1 MARFK
6 TKYSGISIS
15 ELESLASRAAGG
27 DTSALAELG
36 RKNAMYGR
44 AANQRARELE
54 KRGLETGA
62 YIRARES
69 TGKEKPRFSQ
79 AKTGSAESLLRS
91 IEETAKFLNYQTSA
105 ISGEM
110 LRRENIMK
118 GMERAGYNVGN
129 NREAFLRFLD
139 SNAWTEIRGMFGS
152 KDAMQ
157 RVSDALESGADIE
170 DLILA
175 YQEFEQG
182 ESEAEDILQ
191 VWDGWANED
200 NYS

>member
-1 MARFK
+1 MARYK
-6 TKYSGISIS
+6 AISFDTI
-15 ELESLASRAAGG
+15 ESLASRAAGG

-36 RKNAMYGR
+36 RLNSKYGR
-44 AANQRARELE
+44 SANQRARELE

-62 YIRARES
+62 YIRAQEE
-69 TGKEKPRFSQ
+69 TGKAKPRFSQ
-79 AKTGSAESLLRS
+79 AKTGDAESLVRS
-91 IEETAKFLNYQTSA
+91 LEQTTKFLNYQTSMV
-105 ISGEM
+105 SGEM

-118 GMERAGYNVGN
+118 GMERAGYNVGS
-129 NREAFLRFLD
+129 NRDAFLRFLD

-175 YQEFEQG
+175 YQEFEHG

>member
-1 MARFK
+1 MARYK
-6 TKYSGISIS
+6 AISFDTI
-15 ELESLASRAAGG
+15 ESLANRAAGG
-27 DTSALAELG
+27 DSGALAELG
-36 RKNAMYGR
+36 RLNSKYGR

-62 YIRARES
+62 YIRAQEE
-69 TGKEKPRFSQ
+69 TGKAKPRFSQ
-79 AKTGSAESLLRS
+79 AKTGDAESLVRS
-91 IEETAKFLNYQTSA
+91 LEQTTKFLNYQTSMV
-105 ISGEM
+105 SGEM

-118 GMERAGYNVGN
+118 GMERAGYNVGS
-129 NREAFLRFLD
+129 NRDAFLSFLD

-170 DLILA
+170 DLIRA

-191 VWDGWANED
+191 VWDGWTNED

>member
-1 MARFK
+1 MVRYKA
-6 TKYSGISIS
+6 ISFDTI
-15 ELESLASRAAGG
+15 ESLATRAAGG

-36 RKNAMYGR
+36 RLNSKYGR

-62 YIRARES
+62 YIRAREE

-79 AKTGSAESLLRS
+79 AKTGDAESLFRS
-91 IEETAKFLNYQTSA
+91 LEQTTKFLNYQTSMV
-105 ISGEM
+105 SGEM

-118 GMERAGYNVGN
+118 GMERAGYNVGKN
-129 NREAFLRFLD
+129 KDAFLRFLD

-157 RVSDALESGADIE
+157 RVSDALEIGADIE
-170 DLILA
+170 DLIQA

-182 ESEAEDILQ
+182 ESDAEDILQ
-191 VWDGWANED
+191 VWDGWTNED

>member
-1 MARFK
+1 MARYK
-6 TKYSGISIS
+6 AISFDTI
-15 ELESLASRAAGG
+15 ESLASRAAGG

-36 RKNAMYGR
+36 RLNSKYGR

-62 YIRARES
+62 YIRAQEEL
-69 TGKEKPRFSQ
+69 GKEKPRFSQ
-79 AKTGSAESLLRS
+79 AKTGDAESLVRS
-91 IEETAKFLNYQTSA
+91 LEQTTKFLNYQTSMV
-105 ISGEM
+105 SGEM

-118 GMERAGYNVGN
+118 GMERAGYNVGS

-170 DLILA
+170 DLIQA

-191 VWDGWANED
+191 VWDGWTNED